1 MRRDRLAPVPTQAA
15 EAVMDANDYQL
26 EASLYYA
33 KSANSKQKALV
44 FRRFSKAAEAIR
56 FAVEEL
62 GPKLLDGCTL
72 EVNEAHY
79 FGREIRPLYDDN
91 VFPLR
96 RRRMSGEQEIAN
108 RSEKKPGAPRAEG
121 NA

>member
-1 MRRDRLAPVPTQAA
+1 MN
-15 EAVMDANDYQL
+15 ANDYFL

-33 KSANSKQKALV
+33 KSADPKRKALV
-44 FRRFSKAAEAIR
+44 FRRFIRAAEAIR

-62 GPKLLDGCTL
+62 APKLLDGCTL

-79 FGREIRPLYDDN
+79 FGREIRPLYDDT

-96 RRRMSGEQEIAN
+96 RRRMGLA
-108 RSEKKPGAPRAEG
+108 R
-121 NA
+121 